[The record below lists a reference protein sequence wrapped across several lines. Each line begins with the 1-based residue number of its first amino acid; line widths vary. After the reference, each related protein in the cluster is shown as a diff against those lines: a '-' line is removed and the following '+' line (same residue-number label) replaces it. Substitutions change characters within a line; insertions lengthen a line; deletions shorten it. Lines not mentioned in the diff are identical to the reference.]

1 MKETE
6 NEVPDD
12 SLMSQARQVVRD
24 GVDYAASALRLL
36 QAQATSLALSSV
48 AFLLLVFFGII
59 AGITAFVL
67 LSIAL
72 GMWLTQVTGHA
83 GWALLIMG
91 GVYMVLAI
99 ATGGVAVR
107 WLRRLNS

>member
-1 MKETE
+1 MNNM
-6 NEVPDD
+6 NEPNDE
-12 SLMSQARQVVRD
+12 SLMSQAQRVVRD

-48 AFLLLVFFGII
+48 AFLLMVFFGVL
-59 AGITAFVL
+59 AAITSFVL

-91 GVYMVLAI
+91 GVYVVLAL